1 MKNLPE
7 FNFRFIIGFRHI
19 FSRCRARQPV
29 LGGGSCRQFF
39 ICREKENTMNIKRAK
54 QEIRDSIEAYLSKDE
69 FGEYRIPAI
78 RQRPILLMG
87 PPGIGKTQIMEQIAR
102 ECGIAL
108 VSYTITHHTRQS
120 AVGLPFIVKKNYG
133 EEEFSVT
140 EYTMSEIISSVY
152 DKMEKTGL
160 KEGILFID
168 EINCVSETLAP
179 MMLQFLQ
186 GKTFGNQKVPEGWV
200 IVTAGNPPEYNKS
213 VREFDVVTLDRIKKI
228 DVEADFDVWKEY
240 AYQQGI
246 HPAVISYLELR
257 RKNFYRVENT
267 VDGKIFATARGWE
280 DLSRL
285 IQVYEILGKT
295 VDREVVSQ
303 YIQHR
308 MIAKDFASYLAL
320 YYKYRT
326 DYKVEDILKG
336 KWDSIT
342 LGKIRTASLDEHL
355 SIVSLLNGKLSE
367 LFTECYL
374 TDAYLTKL
382 YDYMVYFREAQD
394 SLTAKN
400 LMEKAEAD
408 LEKDKKSELLTKQ
421 QERIQ
426 KRVVSFFE
434 NASGLKITGSE
445 LIGSDKTGSDSGP
458 AGGGSAAAESEDPS
472 SNRNYEFVKVLF
484 ESETEA
490 YENRTDE
497 ISLTLQNVF
506 DFMEAAF
513 GDSQEMVAFIT
524 ELNANYYSL
533 WFIRENGSDQY
544 YRHNKGLLF
553 DDRQKM
559 LLGQMEEVENIL
571 NNGIK

>member
-1 MKNLPE
+1 
-7 FNFRFIIGFRHI
+7 
-19 FSRCRARQPV
+19 
-29 LGGGSCRQFF
+29 
-39 ICREKENTMNIKRAK
+39 MNIKRAK

-267 VDGKIFATARGWE
+267 VD
-280 DLSRL
+280 
-285 IQVYEILGKT
+285 
-295 VDREVVSQ
+295 REVVSQ

-308 MIAKDFASYLAL
+308 IIAKDFAGYLAL

-336 KWDSIT
+336 KWDPIT

-382 YDYMVYFREAQD
+382 YDYMVYFREDQD

-434 NASGLKITGSE
+434 NASGSKSTSGSIGSE
-445 LIGSDKTGSDSGP
+445 STGSDKTRSGSYP
-458 AGGGSAAAESEDPS
+458 AGGRSAAAESKDPS

-497 ISLTLQNVF
+497 ISFTLQNVF

>member
-1 MKNLPE
+1 
-7 FNFRFIIGFRHI
+7 
-19 FSRCRARQPV
+19 
-29 LGGGSCRQFF
+29 
-39 ICREKENTMNIKRAK
+39 MNIKDAK
-54 QEIRDSIEAYLSKDE
+54 NEIIHTLAAYLKKD
-69 FGEYRIPAI
+69 GNGVYTYPLV
-78 RQRPILLMG
+78 RQRPILLIG
-87 PPGIGKTQIMEQIAR
+87 PPGIGKTAVMEQVAA
-102 ECGIAL
+102 ECKVGL
-108 VSYTITHHTRQS
+108 VAYTITHHTRQS
-120 AVGLPFIVKKNYG
+120 AVGLPKIVTRNYG
-133 EEEFSVT
+133 GTEIDIT
-140 EYTMSEIISSVY
+140 EYTMSEIIASVY
-152 DKMEKTGL
+152 EYMEQTGK

-179 MMLQFLQ
+179 AMLQFLQ
-186 GKTFGNQKVPEGWV
+186 NKTFGTHKVPQGWI
-200 IVTAGNPPEYNKS
+200 IVAAGNPPAYNKS
-213 VREFDVVTLDRIKKI
+213 VREFDIVTLDRVRKI
-228 DVEADFDVWKEY
+228 SIQADTDVWLEY
-240 AYQQGI
+240 AGEKGI
-246 HPAVISYLELR
+246 HGAILSYLSLKKE
-257 RKNFYRVENT
+257 NFYMVENT
-267 VDGKIFATARGWE
+267 VDGKFFVTARGWE

-336 KWDSIT
+336 KWDPIT

-394 SLTAKN
+394 RLTAKN

-434 NASGLKITGSE
+434 NASGSKSTSGSIGSE
-445 LIGSDKTGSDSGP
+445 STGSDKTGSGSES
-458 AGGGSAAAESEDPS
+458 AGGRSAAAESEVLS